1 MTKKLTTIIIFYS
14 IKLEASLI
22 DNCKDVMIL
31 HEDDQLMLADCVLD
45 YCFKTFITLH
55 GKDSKIKFRGNLKT
69 HLFCTS

>member
-45 YCFKTFITLH
+45 YCFKVALG
-55 GKDSKIKFRGNLKT
+55 GKNIYFFSRI
-69 HLFCTS
+69 

>member
-45 YCFKTFITLH
+45 YCFKIFSDYSPW
-55 GKDSKIKFRGNLKT
+55 KRQQN
-69 HLFCTS
+69 